1 MVQPLKK
8 MQREKSQSGSPLGR
22 CWISL
27 LAVAAL
33 LLFASMSFA
42 TDIPNPPP
50 SVVKI
55 IPASGEVKGW
65 DVVPDTLAYAV
76 GNDLTEIYD
85 GDYELYTKNGVLEA
99 AQQTYKMKNAT
110 ATVTIH
116 LTESFMAAR
125 KFYKYW
131 EVTDKKQSTYK
142 RNTLLSESYT
152 YSDNGVANG
161 YLFRGKFFVTVQV
174 NLDGQQGRA
183 AAFDF
188 LKNISSGYA
197 KKLGTH

>member
-1 MVQPLKK
+1 M
-8 MQREKSQSGSPLGR
+8 RNEKSQSGSLLRR

-33 LLFASMSFA
+33 LVFASVSFA
-42 TDIPNPPP
+42 TEIPNPPP
-50 SVVKI
+50 GVIKI
-55 IPASGEVKGW
+55 MPTSGEVKGW
-65 DVVPDTLAYAV
+65 SIVPDTLAYAV
-76 GNDLTEIYD
+76 GDDLTEIYD
-85 GDYELYTKNGVLEA
+85 GDYELYTKNGVVEA

-116 LTESFMAAR
+116 LMESFMKAR

-188 LKNISSGYA
+188 LKNISSGYW
-197 KKLGTH
+197 KLAGH